1 MKPLN
6 KFALSLVIGVSAVA
20 LVACEEP
27 KVDAA
32 VFDNLQQC
40 INDKTI
46 TGEQCEQSYKEA
58 VSKHAEVAPK
68 YTSAADCQADFG
80 AGQCEQAPYRTTS
93 GGSIFMPLMAG
104 YMMGSFLGG
113 RRGSVIP
120 QPLYRSAGDKN
131 TYRTSDNRKV
141 GSTTGRT
148 QVARSATSRPSFK
161 SSTMSRGGF
170 GRSGSRF
177 GSAAT

>member
-1 MKPLN
+1 MKPWN
-6 KFALSLVIGVSAVA
+6 KFSLALVIGVSAVA
-20 LVACEEP
+20 LTACEEP
-27 KVDAA
+27 KVEAA

-40 INDKTI
+40 IDDKTI
-46 TGEQCEQSYKEA
+46 TGEQCELSYKEA
-58 VSKHAEVAPK
+58 VAKHAEVAPK

-80 AGQCEQAPYRTTS
+80 AGQCEPAPYRSTS

-104 YMMGSFLGG
+104 YMMGSFMG
-113 RRGSVIP
+113 RRSSVIP
-120 QPLYRSAGDKN
+120 QPLYRTADDKK
-131 TYRTSDNRKV
+131 TYRTADNRKV
-141 GSTTGRT
+141 GTTTGRT

-161 SSTMSRGGF
+161 SSTISRGGF